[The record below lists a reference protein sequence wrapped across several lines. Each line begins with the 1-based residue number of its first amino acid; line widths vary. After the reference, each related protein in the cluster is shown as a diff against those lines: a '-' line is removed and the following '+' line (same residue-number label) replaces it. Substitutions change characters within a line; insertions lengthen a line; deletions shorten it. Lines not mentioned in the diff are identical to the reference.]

1 MSKFTTEVRFICE
14 SSAGLTDS
22 AGFDNIE
29 NILTLSAPHIFNFNF
44 PIFDENYRLPLERKI
59 LRHFYT
65 REISE
70 ETVGLWKL
78 RLCDRLNNI
87 MPYYNKL
94 YNSELLEFN
103 PFHDVDLTRS
113 LNRENRGNENTNT
126 TATNEKHNSLTSN
139 GTQTNSATGSK
150 TDTTTAQ
157 TSGSQSE
164 SDTKWDLYSD
174 TPQGGVTGITD
185 NNLNYLS
192 NARKITDTKS
202 GTNSGNT
209 TASVEEY
216 TSANDNITKTDT
228 ATGSETENYTNA
240 KTNAIINT
248 EEYVEHL
255 TGKQSG
261 ESYSKL
267 LEGFRRTFINID
279 MMILEELEDLFFGLW
294 A

>member
-14 SSAGLTDS
+14 SSAGLTESQGADS
-22 AGFDNIE
+22 IE
-29 NILTLSAPHIFNFNF
+29 NIITLAAPHIFNFDF

-65 REISE
+65 REICE

-78 RLCDRLNNI
+78 RLNDRLNNI

-113 LNRENRGNENTNT
+113 LERENRGSENTNT
-126 TATNEKHNSLTSN
+126 SANNERHNTVTSS
-139 GTQTNSATGSK
+139 GTQHNTVNGSK
-150 TDTTTAQ
+150 TDTTTSQASA
-157 TSGSQSE
+157 TQSE
-164 SDTKWDLYSD
+164 SDTRWDLYSD

-185 NNLNYLS
+185 DNLNYLT
-192 NARKITDTKS
+192 NARKISDTKS
-202 GTNSGNT
+202 GTNSGNSSQ
-209 TASVEEY
+209 SVEEY
-216 TSANDNITKTDT
+216 TSDEGNMSKSDT
-228 ATGSETENYTNA
+228 ATGTETETYSNA
-240 KTNAIINT
+240 RTNAIINT

-255 TGKQSG
+255 TGKQGG

-267 LEGFRRTFINID
+267 LEAFRRTFINID